1 MNPTKNQGLKAN
13 LELFKNRD
21 FAILWAGNTFSG
33 LGDSIYF
40 IARIALIIHLTGSAL
55 AAGGMTVFGILPTI
69 LMSLT
74 GGALADRFNRQ
85 NLVIWSNLARGILM
99 VVLAWLIYADLVQ
112 FWHLYVVAFIN
123 NSFFAISNPAFEA
136 MLPSVVKTE
145 QLKNAYSAFSIGTNF
160 AQIAG
165 PALAALLVV
174 LSGTQGAM
182 FFNGLSFLVMMCALM
197 LIHPQVSQVTKQQRT
212 SRIFQDVKE
221 GWDYVRQNN
230 ALMTY
235 IISTAFIN
243 FLLPSIILGAPFY
256 ITRVLKLDIGW
267 YGAVAVGFNF
277 GTILGS
283 LIAAI
288 WIIKHRGILLILN
301 NVLIGVFILL
311 TFSFTTSI
319 WFVVIG
325 MVFIYINISIFSVIS
340 LTWIQQSCTDE
351 FRGRVF
357 GILSMISY
365 SLTPLGYAIIGF
377 VLDRFDANL
386 VIPVAG
392 LGIMILGIWMYSKKD
407 MRELH

>member
-1 MNPTKNQGLKAN
+1 MTTAKNQGFRAN

-85 NLVIWSNLARGILM
+85 RLVIWSNLARGILM
-99 VVLAWLIYADLVQ
+99 VILAWLIYVGLVQ

-123 NSFFAISNPAFEA
+123 NSFYAISNPAFEA
-136 MLPSVVKTE
+136 MLPSVVKSE
-145 QLKNAYSAFSIGTNF
+145 QLTQAYSAFSIGTNF

-174 LSGTQGAM
+174 ISGTQGAM
-182 FFNGLSFLVMMCALM
+182 FFNGLSFLVMMFALM
-197 LIHPQVSQVTKQQRT
+197 LIHPHVSAVSTRKKSSQMWN
-212 SRIFQDVKE
+212 DVKE
-221 GWDYVRQNN
+221 GWYFVRQNN
-230 ALMTY
+230 ALVTY
-235 IISTAFIN
+235 FISMAFIN
-243 FLLPSIILGAPFY
+243 FLLPSIILGVPFF

-283 LIAAI
+283 LIASV
-288 WIIKHRGILLILN
+288 WMIKRRGILLILC
-301 NVLIGVFILL
+301 NVLMGGFIFL
-311 TFSFTTSI
+311 TFGFGYSI

-325 MVFIYINISIFSVIS
+325 MIIIYINISLYNVIS
-340 LTWIQQSCTDE
+340 LTWVQQTTTDE

-365 SLTPLGYAIIGF
+365 SLTPLGYAVMGF
-377 VLDRFDANL
+377 LLDRFDAKII
-386 VIPVAG
+386 IPVSG
-392 LGIMILGIWMYSKKD
+392 LGIVMVGLWMYSKKD
-407 MRELH
+407 MRGLR

>member
-1 MNPTKNQGLKAN
+1 MTSTSKQGFCAN

-21 FAILWAGNTFSG
+21 FAILWAGNTVSG

-40 IARIALIIHLTGSAL
+40 IARIALIINLTGSAL

-74 GGALADRFNRQ
+74 GGVLADRFNRQ
-85 NLVIWSNLARGILM
+85 KLVIWSNLARGILM
-99 VVLAWLIYADLVQ
+99 VVLAWLIYAGLVQ

-145 QLKNAYSAFSIGTNF
+145 QLKNAYSAFSIGSNF

-174 LSGTQGAM
+174 ISGTQGAM

-197 LIHPQVSQVTKQQRT
+197 LIHPHVSQVTKQQKT
-212 SRIFQDVKE
+212 AQIFQDIKE
-221 GWDYVRQNN
+221 GWNFVQQNN
-230 ALMTY
+230 ALVTY
-235 IISTAFIN
+235 IVSTAFIN
-243 FLLPSIILGAPFY
+243 FLLPSIILGAPFF

-277 GTILGS
+277 GTIMGS

-288 WIIKHRGILLILN
+288 LMVKRRGVLLILN
-301 NVLIGVFILL
+301 NVLIGVFIIL
-311 TFSFTTSI
+311 TFGFTASI
-319 WFVVIG
+319 WFVVVG
-325 MVFIYINISIFSVIS
+325 MIFIYINISLFNVIA
-340 LTWIQQSCTDE
+340 LTWVQQSSADE

-365 SLTPLGYAIIGF
+365 SLTPLGYAVMGYL
-377 VLDRFDANL
+377 LDRFDANL

-392 LGIMILGIWMYSKKD
+392 LGIVMLGVWMYSKKE
-407 MRELH
+407 MRELR

>member
-1 MNPTKNQGLKAN
+1 MTSSGNQGLRAN

-21 FAILWAGNTFSG
+21 FAILWAGNTVSG

-40 IARIALIIHLTGSAL
+40 IARIALIINLTGSAL

-69 LMSLT
+69 LMSVT

-99 VVLAWLIYADLVQ
+99 VVLAWLIYAGLVQ

-123 NSFFAISNPAFEA
+123 NSFYAISNPAFEA

-174 LSGTQGAM
+174 ISGTQGAM

-197 LIHPQVSQVTKQQRT
+197 LIRPHVSQVTKQQKT
-212 SRIFQDVKE
+212 AQIFQDIKE
-221 GWDYVRQNN
+221 GWNFVRQNN
-230 ALMTY
+230 ALVTY
-235 IISTAFIN
+235 IVSTAFIN
-243 FLLPSIILGAPFY
+243 FLLPSIILGAPFF
-256 ITRVLKLDIGW
+256 ITRVLRLDIGW

-283 LIAAI
+283 LIATI
-288 WIIKHRGILLILN
+288 WMVKRRGILLILN
-301 NVLIGVFILL
+301 NVLIGVFIFL
-311 TFSFTTSI
+311 TFGFTSSI

-325 MVFIYINISIFSVIS
+325 MVFIYINISLFNVIS
-340 LTWIQQSCTDE
+340 LTWVQQSSTDE

-365 SLTPLGYAIIGF
+365 SLTPLGYAVMGYL
-377 VLDRFDANL
+377 LDRFDANL
-386 VIPVAG
+386 VISISG
-392 LGIMILGIWMYSKKD
+392 LGIVLVGIWMYSKKD
-407 MRELH
+407 MRELR